1 MYTMM
6 ISYLNLTAIKPHG
19 LFLNLIL
26 DAHSAKILATRG
38 NVIVVHVLYVDRKLE
53 IK

>member
-1 MYTMM
+1 MM
-6 ISYLNLTAIKPHG
+6 ISDLNQTAIKPHD

-26 DAHSAKILATRG
+26 DAPSAKILATRG
-38 NVIVVHVLYVDRKLE
+38 SVIVVQVLYVDRKLE